1 MSRRNNRK
9 KDAKNKKA
17 GKWNFLDGLLI
28 VASIGLGLGGL
39 ICMGA
44 SSDNKGAL
52 IGLAI
57 FLSGSLLLVP
67 EAIMVIRRDCK
78 ERKYSHTANSLIM
91 SKALTKITDVEPYRK
106 KLIWG
111 VLREGFFNSAA
122 FIAIYTYA
130 IVSNF
135 LASEHALMSR
145 DRGKG
150 AFFMVI
156 LAFLFFPLFT
166 YSGGF
171 TLVRLIRAIKGD
183 YILCRGHIYL
193 ADGFE
198 HKLIVSYDKRKT
210 SFDYCRGIGVK
221 ASDLIGKEAVIAF
234 FHDEIFVMEEV
245 VV

>member
-52 IGLAI
+52 IGLALY
-57 FLSGSLLLVP
+57 LSGSLLLVP

-156 LAFLFFPLFT
+156 LAFL
-166 YSGGF
+166 SN
-171 TLVRLIRAIKGD
+171 I
-183 YILCRGHIYL
+183 
-193 ADGFE
+193 
-198 HKLIVSYDKRKT
+198 
-210 SFDYCRGIGVK
+210 
-221 ASDLIGKEAVIAF
+221 
-234 FHDEIFVMEEV
+234 
-245 VV
+245 